1 MKIRFWGVR
10 GSVPT
15 PGRDTVL
22 YGGNTVCVSVE
33 IGRKG
38 LLIFDAGT
46 GLRLCGDHLLSRG
59 NPLVGTLFI
68 THTHWDHIQGF
79 PFFLPA
85 YLPHNVFD
93 IYGPPSD
100 VRELSL
106 KQIMEFQSNYEYFPV
121 GIAQLAST
129 LRYVDCKEGKL
140 AVEGY
145 EMYACKLNHPVNCM
159 AYKLIH
165 KGKIL
170 VYGGDHEPFR
180 NLYREGND
188 REMDEAFLRELDQE
202 AEEQNVRIAQ
212 FVKGAD
218 LLIWDAQYSV
228 EEYAAKKGWGH
239 STYEADL
246 ALAIQ
251 ASVKHLVMTHHDP
264 ASTDKIL
271 AKRERRYR
279 ALAAERG
286 IRLDFARE
294 GMEIELKT

>member
-1 MKIRFWGVR
+1 
-10 GSVPT
+10 
-15 PGRDTVL
+15 
-22 YGGNTVCVSVE
+22 VE